1 LTVTTEGTTRWVL
14 DSHFKFSGLMMKL
27 MALLLPGMFKK
38 QTLTFMQRF
47 KEFAEKSV
55 REGESTP

>member
-1 LTVTTEGTTRWVL
+1 
-14 DSHFKFSGLMMKL
+14 

-38 QTLTFMQRF
+38 QVLTFMQRF

-55 REGESTP
+55 RDTESGQ

>member
-1 LTVTTEGTTRWVL
+1 
-14 DSHFKFSGLMMKL
+14 
-27 MALLLPGMFKK
+27 MFKK

-55 REGESTP
+55 RDGESAYGSERK